1 MNEAT
6 FKMHSSAG
14 LERILSREAEER
26 EHYAAMDK
34 LKIGIVGISNGVGT
48 SFLTGCLAKY
58 LANTGKHLP
67 AVVELGQGTL
77 FDTYGMDRR
86 FAGRSYYFFYKAL
99 TENRSVRG
107 VQNLDEGINWIL
119 MSPEEEHVQ
128 LTFEQKLRLVCH
140 AKGDI
145 ILCDFSGRVEE
156 EFELLLNMDQII
168 TVIDP
173 LPSRMLKG
181 YEMLCKIKAL
191 EFRQTEIIYVIN
203 KLNRGVNRGQ
213 MADFLKLKAPVLVPL
228 IPVESIYS
236 AEYNCKIPYTLSEV
250 KKVLK
255 EPFQQLISKIK
266 I

>member
-1 MNEAT
+1 MD
-6 FKMHSSAG
+6 SSAG

-26 EHYAAMDK
+26 ERYTAMDK
-34 LKIGIVGISNGVGT
+34 LKIGIVGISNGAGT
-48 SFLTGCLAKY
+48 SFLTGCLARY

-86 FAGRSYYFFYKAL
+86 FAGRSYYHFYKAL
-99 TENRSVRG
+99 AENRSVRG
-107 VQNLDEGINWIL
+107 ARNLDEGINWIL
-119 MSPEEEHVQ
+119 ISPEEERVQ
-128 LTFEQKLRLVCH
+128 LTFEQKLRLICH

-145 ILCDFSGRVEE
+145 ILCDFSGRLEE
-156 EFELLLNMDQII
+156 DFELLRNMDQII

-191 EFRQTEIIYVIN
+191 EFRQMEIIYVIN
-203 KLNRGVNRGQ
+203 KLNRGVNRSQ
-213 MADFLKLKAPVLVPL
+213 MTDFLKLKAPVLIPL
-228 IPVESIYS
+228 ISAESIYS

-250 KKVLK
+250 KKLLK
-255 EPFQQLISKIK
+255 EPFQQLVSKIK